1 MPPRRSSRVASTS
14 LEAPVDSLPIKRK
27 RGQTIEPDNEEKE
40 NVAKP
45 PSRTRRSVSAR
56 QSVPPPSRARR
67 TRSKTT
73 LPELPETEHE
83 EHEEQ
88 SDSLPPVKKARSSVD
103 NADDEEEM
111 KLEEED
117 QAEAKS
123 KRRKRGSS
131 MAKSAVMNNDK
142 DVPPTKRESS
152 SKSIQ
157 ESDDEMDEMPPV
169 SKLEEDEEVI
179 PIRKG
184 RKAPTKRGS
193 SVTTSAVDIQES
205 DDEMDEMPPLS
216 KLEEDEEVISTRK
229 GRKAP
234 TSRKAKVAAK
244 KKSTKTTIIED
255 SDEDIQAPSFAQPR
269 SQHNGAAE
277 VASNPIPEVEEEEE
291 KSLFDPLPM
300 PEPSSLPQAIPEEP
314 AGPKSRLV
322 IHKMALINFKSYAG
336 RQEIGPFHKV
346 INIRQTT
353 AMKADLFWSLQ
364 SFSSIV
370 GPNGS
375 GKSNTIDALLFVF
388 GYRASKMR
396 QGKIS
401 ELIHNSA
408 NFPDLDE
415 CSVEVHFREIVDLAC
430 ILSVFT
436 LMHLLTLS

>member
-1 MPPRRSSRVASTS
+1 MPPRRSSRVASAS

-45 PSRTRRSVSAR
+45 PSRIRRSVSAR
-56 QSVPPPSRARR
+56 PSVPPPSKARR
-67 TRSKTT
+67 TRPKTT

-88 SDSLPPVKKARSSVD
+88 SDALPPVKKARSSID
-103 NADDEEEM
+103 NADEEEM

-117 QAEAKS
+117 QAEANL
-123 KRRKRGSS
+123 KRGKRGSS
-131 MAKSAVMNNDK
+131 MATSAVMNIDK
-142 DVPPTKRESS
+142 DVPPARRRSS
-152 SKSIQ
+152 SKS
-157 ESDDEMDEMPPV
+157 
-169 SKLEEDEEVI
+169 
-179 PIRKG
+179 
-184 RKAPTKRGS
+184 
-193 SVTTSAVDIQES
+193 IQES

-216 KLEEDEEVISTRK
+216 KLEEDEEVIPIRQ

-234 TSRKAKVAAK
+234 TSRKARVTAK

-255 SDEDIQAPSFAQPR
+255 SDDDIQAPSSAQPR

-291 KSLFDPLPM
+291 KSLFDPPPM

-346 INIRQTT
+346 INIRRTT
-353 AMKADLFWSLQ
+353 AMKADLFRSFQ

-415 CSVEVHFREIVDLAC
+415 CSVEVHFREIIDLAC
-430 ILSVFT
+430 ILSFFT